1 MGHIKLK
8 LIWLIGFLGIAVS
21 GLCMA
26 ADSIEVVRSNGSV
39 TIKQDGTGE
48 KGKHTLVTGP
58 DGRAVVRVGKSGF
71 IVLEKNTTIQ
81 VDRPSKTGNF
91 FRQVTGMIYFALNSL
106 RKSSP
111 RTEIRTA
118 TATIGIRG
126 TRFLVTELPDRNEV
140 GVRKGNINIESPEG
154 EFEIHRQ
161 AEMDEFEAFKREGE
175 EAIAKE
181 RGEFEE
187 YKANQQREFIEYK
200 REFGLSENR
209 MASFDGSKVVEREL
223 SEASKK
229 DMESLE
235 SYAKDWLKEVDD

>member
-8 LIWLIGFLGIAVS
+8 LIWLVGFLGVAVS
-21 GLCMA
+21 GMCMA

-39 TIKQDGTGE
+39 TVKQDDQGGR
-48 KGKHTLVTGP
+48 GKHTLVTGP
-58 DGRAVVRVGKSGF
+58 DGRAVIRVGKSGF
-71 IVLEKNTTIQ
+71 IVLEKNTTIE
-81 VDRPSKTGNF
+81 VDRPSKSGNF

-126 TRFLVTELPDRNEV
+126 TRFLVAELPDRKEV
-140 GVRKGNINIESPEG
+140 GVRKGKVNIESPEG

-161 AEMDEFEAFKREGE
+161 VEMDEFEAFKHEGK

-181 RGEFEE
+181 RDEFEE
-187 YKANQQREFIEYK
+187 YKANEQREFIEYK

-223 SEASKK
+223 SEETKK
-229 DMESLE
+229 DMGSLE
-235 SYAKDWLKEVDD
+235 EYAQEWLKKVQD